1 MRKQVWIYFKQA
13 WQTATDTGCFP
24 AKEDARTLTFSHTYC
39 TFTPAVVEDGVTD
52 FLKKKQN
59 LKYKVADLT
68 S

>member
-52 FLKKKQN
+52 F
-59 LKYKVADLT
+59 
-68 S
+68 